1 MEVSRVGFIES
12 EAHGFQTEKFWAQN
26 EKLILIILIHYVK
39 KQFEI
44 RYSQVYSESYNV

>member
-26 EKLILIILIHYVK
+26 ENMINTLC
-39 KQFEI
+39 
-44 RYSQVYSESYNV
+44 